1 MPFLKLRELSKDTIK
16 MQQDKKIQ
24 TLTVAS
30 QNKDH
35 FIFNGKNP
43 ITIDFQ
49 SDSASSTGITV
60 APVASF
66 KILALK
72 STLRIL

>member
-1 MPFLKLRELSKDTIK
+1 MPFLKLRELSKDSIK
-16 MQQDKKIQ
+16 MQQDKNIQ

-30 QNKDH
+30 QNQDH
-35 FIFNGKNP
+35 FIFNGKDP

-49 SDSASSTGITV
+49 SDSTSSTGISE

-66 KILALK
+66 KILPLK
-72 STLRIL
+72 SILRIL